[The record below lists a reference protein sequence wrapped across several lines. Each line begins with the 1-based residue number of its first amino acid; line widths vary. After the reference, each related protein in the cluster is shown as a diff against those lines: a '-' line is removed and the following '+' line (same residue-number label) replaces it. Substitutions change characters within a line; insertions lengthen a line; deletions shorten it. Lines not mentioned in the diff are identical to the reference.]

1 MNQIVTLVNNVVTN
15 KMKKKKSTRQD
26 CIFFVCV
33 KGKTGNSGLVSLRLQ
48 MRQSKAKHPFN
59 ASSVTLTQPD
69 TLFAQREHI
78 LLIRKCP
85 GPSEIGYYPVRFI
98 YGILMITQNAHIL
111 PTRIQ
116 SISNYLKIKLYS

>member
-1 MNQIVTLVNNVVTN
+1 
-15 KMKKKKSTRQD
+15 MKIKKPRQD
-26 CIFFVCV
+26 CFFSVDV
-33 KGKTGNSGLVSLRLQ
+33 KGTTGNSGLVSLRLQ

-59 ASSVTLTQPD
+59 VSSVTLTQPH
-69 TLFAQREHI
+69 TLFAQREH
-78 LLIRKCP
+78 LPLIRKCP
-85 GPSEIGYYPVRFI
+85 GPSETGYYPVRFI